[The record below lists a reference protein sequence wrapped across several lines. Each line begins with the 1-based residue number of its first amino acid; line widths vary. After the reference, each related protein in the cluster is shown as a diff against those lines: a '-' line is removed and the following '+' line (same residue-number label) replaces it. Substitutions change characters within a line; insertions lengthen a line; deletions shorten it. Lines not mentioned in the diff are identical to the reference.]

1 MILTYGKNEGF
12 TLIET
17 IIALSII
24 ALSFTVFLD
33 LLARARYVM
42 EEEKQRFEDMI
53 ILDTKIKLGDL
64 KGVSLK
70 ERSMKDFP
78 GLVEVIYSY
87 GSISFKRYEK
97 K

>member
-1 MILTYGKNEGF
+1 LTYGKNEGF

-78 GLVEVIYSY
+78 DLVEVIYTY